1 MLCDADSA
9 IAILMLLASLNSCAN
24 PWIFFAFSGIDM
36 FDDCCRFVPTSSRSM
51 GGFGG
56 TGDRSTAAGA
66 GGGGMTADDIALK
79 TRLTSASALPTTP
92 PLTLDANGGECVA
105 NGTGHCRASST
116 RRTSADEEEKDT
128 AYIER
133 P

>member
-79 TRLTSASALPTTP
+79 TRLTSASAPPTTP
-92 PLTLDANGGECVA
+92 PLTLDANGGACVA
-105 NGTGHCRASST
+105 NGTGHASFT
-116 RRTSADEEEKDT
+116 HRTTSAEEEEEKDT
-128 AYIER
+128 VYIER
-133 P
+133 S